1 MDTPEVAEESRLF
14 PTRWYTEGHKKRQ
27 PFNVSVT
34 QLPVRIVA
42 AGSRA
47 AALASTAATDSDRPF
62 TVSVVQSADET
73 IRRMDELAPD
83 IVLVDA
89 DAPEPGLTLCRSL
102 KQHPRTV
109 LLPVVILG
117 KSSRERVAALAA
129 GADDFVS
136 GDVSRELL
144 QARIETLV
152 RASAARRELAANQL
166 GEEIRRRDDLRKMF
180 RRYLSPRLADRILE
194 DGNLRNTLLAGADLR
209 AHAVVLFA
217 DLRGFTSIAE
227 RLSPDAVVLLLNEY
241 FSLLTDVTFRHD
253 GTIFHMAGD
262 CLMVGFGVPLQQSDA
277 PERAVITARE
287 MLEGFGAMADHWKEL
302 HDIETGLGIGINEGE
317 VIAGNVGSAAY
328 MNYTIVGDTVNVAS
342 RLCQRARAG
351 EMLFSRS
358 FKRSLDERGV
368 VVDALELPPMTLRG
382 RRSPIDIYC
391 VPLQKRLETG
401 PYDDPSTTGTFRAP

>member
-1 MDTPEVAEESRLF
+1 M
-14 PTRWYTEGHKKRQ
+14 
-27 PFNVSVT
+27 SVT

-42 AGSRA
+42 AGARA
-47 AALASTAATDSDRPF
+47 AALASHAATDSDRPF
-62 TVSVVQSADET
+62 TVSVVESAEET
-73 IRRMDELAPD
+73 IRRMDELEPD

-102 KQHPRTV
+102 KQNPRTV

-117 KSSRERVAALAA
+117 RSSRDRVAALAA

-241 FSLLTDVTFRHD
+241 FSLLTDITFRHD

-262 CLMVGFGVPLQQSDA
+262 CLMVGFGVPMPQADA
-277 PERAVITARE
+277 PERAVMTARE
-287 MLEGFGAMADHWKEL
+287 MLEGFGALADSWKEH

-358 FKRSLDERGV
+358 FKRSLDDRGV
-368 VVDALELPPMTLRG
+368 VVEALELPPMTLRG
-382 RRSPIDIYC
+382 RRSPIDIFC
-391 VPLQKRLETG
+391 VPLPKRVETG
-401 PYDDPSTTGTFRAP
+401 AHFDELSTTGTFRAP

>member
-1 MDTPEVAEESRLF
+1 
-14 PTRWYTEGHKKRQ
+14 
-27 PFNVSVT
+27 VSVT

-42 AGSRA
+42 AGARA
-47 AALASTAATDSDRPF
+47 AALASHAANDSDRPF
-62 TVSVVQSADET
+62 TVSVVESAAET
-73 IRRMDELAPD
+73 IRRVDELAPD

-89 DAPEPGLTLCRSL
+89 DAPEPGLALCRAL

-117 KSSRERVAALAA
+117 RSSRDRVAALAA

-152 RASAARRELAANQL
+152 RATAARRELAANQL

-227 RLSPDAVVLLLNEY
+227 RLTPDAVVLLLNEY
-241 FSLLTDVTFRHD
+241 FSLLTTITFRHD

-262 CLMVGFGVPLQQSDA
+262 CLMVGFGVPLAQSDA
-277 PERAVITARE
+277 QERAVVTARE
-287 MLEGFGAMADHWKEL
+287 MLEGFGALAENWKEL

-368 VVDALELPPMTLRG
+368 VVDAMELPPMTLRG

-391 VPLQKRLETG
+391 VPLAKRLDTG
-401 PYDDPSTTGTFRAP
+401 AYDELSNTGTFRAP

>member
-1 MDTPEVAEESRLF
+1 M
-14 PTRWYTEGHKKRQ
+14 
-27 PFNVSVT
+27 SVT

-42 AGSRA
+42 AGARA
-47 AALASTAATDSDRPF
+47 AALASDAANDSDRSF
-62 TVSVVQSADET
+62 VVSEVQSAEET
-73 IRRMDELAPD
+73 IRRVDELAPD
-83 IVLVDA
+83 LVLVDSES
-89 DAPEPGLTLCRSL
+89 PEPALVLCRSL
-102 KQHPRTV
+102 KQNPRTV
-109 LLPVVILG
+109 LLPIVILG
-117 KSSRERVAALAA
+117 RSSRERVAALAA
-129 GADDFVS
+129 GADDFMS

-152 RASAARRELAANQL
+152 RASATRREIAASQL

-241 FSLLTDVTFRHD
+241 FSLLTDITFRHD

-262 CLMVGFGVPLQQSDA
+262 CLMVGFGVPMPQSDA
-277 PERAVITARE
+277 PERAVATARE
-287 MLEGFGAMADHWKEL
+287 MLEGFGVLAEQWKEH

-358 FKRSLDERGV
+358 FKRSLDDRGV
-368 VVDALELPPMTLRG
+368 IVEAMELPPMTLRG

-391 VPLQKRLETG
+391 VPLAKRLETG
-401 PYDDPSTTGTFRAP
+401 TPYDEVSSTGTFRIPQ

>member
-1 MDTPEVAEESRLF
+1 MPR
-14 PTRWYTEGHKKRQ
+14 TRWYTRGHKKRQ

-47 AALASTAATDSDRPF
+47 ATLASHAASDSDRPF
-62 TVSVVQSADET
+62 LVSVVASAAET
-73 IRRMDELAPD
+73 IRRVEELSPD
-83 IVLVDA
+83 ILLVGA
-89 DAPEPGLTLCRSL
+89 DAPEGSLALCRAL
-102 KQHPRTV
+102 KQNPKTV

-117 KSSRERVAALAA
+117 RSSRERVAALAA

-136 GDVSRELL
+136 GEVSRELL

-152 RASAARRELAANQL
+152 RASAARREIAASQL
-166 GEEIRRRDDLRKMF
+166 GEEIRRRDDLRQMF
-180 RRYLSPRLADRILE
+180 RRYLSPRLADRILA
-194 DGNLRNTLLAGADLR
+194 DGELRNTLLTGSDLR

-241 FSLLTDVTFRHD
+241 FSLLTEITFRHD

-262 CLMVGFGVPLQQSDA
+262 CLMVGFGVPLAQTDA
-277 PERAVITARE
+277 PERAVVTARE
-287 MLEGFGAMADHWKEL
+287 MLDGFAHLAETWKQSN
-302 HDIETGLGIGINEGE
+302 DIETGLGIGINEGE

-328 MNYTIVGDTVNVAS
+328 MNYTIIGDTVNVAS

-368 VVDALELPPMTLRG
+368 TVDALELPPMTLRG

-391 VPLQKRLETG
+391 VPLAKRLETG
-401 PYDDPSTTGTFRAP
+401 THFEDLSATGTFRAP

>member
-1 MDTPEVAEESRLF
+1 
-14 PTRWYTEGHKKRQ
+14 
-27 PFNVSVT
+27 VSVT

-42 AGSRA
+42 AGQRA
-47 AALASTAATDSDRPF
+47 AALASSAALDSDRPF
-62 TVSVVQSADET
+62 MVSVVGSADET
-73 IRRMDELAPD
+73 IRRVDELSPD

-89 DAPEPGLTLCRSL
+89 DAPESSLTLCRSL

-109 LLPVVILG
+109 LLPVVVLG
-117 KSSRERVAALAA
+117 RSSRERVAALAA
-129 GADDFVS
+129 GADDFMS
-136 GDVSRELL
+136 GEVSRELL

-152 RASAARRELAANQL
+152 RASAARRDLAASQL
-166 GEEIRRRDDLRKMF
+166 GEEIRRRNDLRQMF

-241 FSLLTDVTFRHD
+241 FSLLTEITFRHD

-262 CLMVGFGVPLQQSDA
+262 CLMVGFGVPLPQSDA

-287 MLEGFGAMADHWKEL
+287 MLEGFGGLADHWKEH

-368 VVDALELPPMTLRG
+368 VVDAMELPPMTLRG
-382 RRSPIDIYC
+382 RRMPIDIYC
-391 VPLQKRLETG
+391 VPLAKRLETG
-401 PYDDPSTTGTFRAP
+401 THFDEPSVTGTFRAP

>member
-1 MDTPEVAEESRLF
+1 
-14 PTRWYTEGHKKRQ
+14 
-27 PFNVSVT
+27 
-34 QLPVRIVA
+34 
-42 AGSRA
+42 
-47 AALASTAATDSDRPF
+47 
-62 TVSVVQSADET
+62 
-73 IRRMDELAPD
+73 MDELEPD

-102 KQHPRTV
+102 KQNPRTV

-117 KSSRERVAALAA
+117 RSSRDRVAALAA

-241 FSLLTDVTFRHD
+241 FSLLTDITFRHD

-262 CLMVGFGVPLQQSDA
+262 CLMVGFGVPMPQADA
-277 PERAVITARE
+277 PERAVMTARE
-287 MLEGFGAMADHWKEL
+287 MLEGFGALADSWKEH

-358 FKRSLDERGV
+358 FKRSLDDRGV
-368 VVDALELPPMTLRG
+368 VVEALELPPMTLRG
-382 RRSPIDIYC
+382 RRSPIDIFC
-391 VPLQKRLETG
+391 VPLPKRVETG
-401 PYDDPSTTGTFRAP
+401 AHFDELSTTGTFRAP

>member
-1 MDTPEVAEESRLF
+1 
-14 PTRWYTEGHKKRQ
+14 
-27 PFNVSVT
+27 
-34 QLPVRIVA
+34 
-42 AGSRA
+42 
-47 AALASTAATDSDRPF
+47 
-62 TVSVVQSADET
+62 
-73 IRRMDELAPD
+73 
-83 IVLVDA
+83 VDG
-89 DAPEPGLTLCRSL
+89 PEPGMALCRSL

-109 LLPVVILG
+109 LLPVVVLG

-129 GADDFVS
+129 GADDFMS

-152 RASAARRELAANQL
+152 RASVARRELAANQL
-166 GEEIRRRDDLRKMF
+166 GEEIKRRDDLRKMF

-194 DGNLRNTLLAGADLR
+194 DGYLRNTLLTGADLR
-209 AHAVVLFA
+209 VHAVVLFA

-241 FSLLTDVTFRHD
+241 FSLLTEITFRHD

-262 CLMVGFGVPLQQSDA
+262 CLMVGFGVPMQQSDA
-277 PERAVITARE
+277 PERAVWTARE
-287 MLEGFGAMADHWKEL
+287 MLERFGALAETWKEH

-358 FKRSLDERGV
+358 FKRSLDDRGV
-368 VVDALELPPMTLRG
+368 VVDAMELPPMTLRG
-382 RRSPIDIYC
+382 RRTPIDIYC
-391 VPLQKRLETG
+391 VPLAKRLETG
-401 PYDDPSTTGTFRAP
+401 VHFDDASSTGTFPAAR

>member
-1 MDTPEVAEESRLF
+1 
-14 PTRWYTEGHKKRQ
+14 
-27 PFNVSVT
+27 VSVN

-42 AGSRA
+42 AGARA
-47 AALASTAATDSDRPF
+47 TALASHAASDSDRPF
-62 TVSVVQSADET
+62 LVSVVTCADEA
-73 IRRMDELAPD
+73 IRRLDDLSPD
-83 IVLVDA
+83 IVLVDS
-89 DAPEPGLTLCRSL
+89 DAPEPGLALCRSL
-102 KQHPRTV
+102 KQNPRTV

-129 GADDFVS
+129 GADDFMS

-144 QARIETLV
+144 QARVETLV
-152 RASAARRELAANQL
+152 RASAARRELAATQL
-166 GEEIRRRDDLRKMF
+166 GEEIRRRDDLRQMF
-180 RRYLSPRLADRILE
+180 RRYLSPRLADKILE

-241 FSLLTDVTFRHD
+241 FSLLTDITFRHD

-262 CLMVGFGVPLQQSDA
+262 CLMVGFGVPMPQRDA
-277 PERAVITARE
+277 PERAVQTASE
-287 MLEGFGAMADHWKEL
+287 MLEGFGALAQTWKEH
-302 HDIETGLGIGINEGE
+302 HDIESGLGIGSNEGE

-358 FKRSLDERGV
+358 FKRSLDESGI
-368 VVDALELPPMTLRG
+368 VVDAMELPPMTLRG
-382 RRSPIDIYC
+382 RRNPIDIYC
-391 VPLQKRLETG
+391 VPLNKRLETG
-401 PYDDPSTTGTFRAP
+401 THYEDLSSTGTFRAQ

>member
-1 MDTPEVAEESRLF
+1 M
-14 PTRWYTEGHKKRQ
+14 
-27 PFNVSVT
+27 
-34 QLPVRIVA
+34 
-42 AGSRA
+42 
-47 AALASTAATDSDRPF
+47 
-62 TVSVVQSADET
+62 VSVVQSAAET
-73 IRRMDELAPD
+73 IRRVDELAPD

-89 DAPEPGLTLCRSL
+89 DAPESGLVLCRSL
-102 KQHPRTV
+102 KQNPRTV
-109 LLPVVILG
+109 LLPVLILG

-129 GADDFVS
+129 GADDFVF

-152 RASAARRELAANQL
+152 RATAARREIAASQL
-166 GEEIRRRDDLRKMF
+166 GEEIRRRDDLRQMF

-194 DGNLRNTLLAGADLR
+194 DGNLRSTLLAGADLR

-227 RLSPDAVVLLLNEY
+227 RLSPDAVVQLLNEY
-241 FSLLTDVTFRHD
+241 FSLLTQITFRHD

-262 CLMVGFGVPLQQSDA
+262 CLMVGFGVPLAQSDA
-277 PERAVITARE
+277 PERAVVTARE
-287 MLEGFGAMADHWKEL
+287 MLEGFGTLADAWKEH

-368 VVDALELPPMTLRG
+368 VVDAMELPPMTLRG

-391 VPLQKRLETG
+391 VPLTKRVETG
-401 PYDDPSTTGTFRAP
+401 THFDELSSTGTFRAP